1 MTWVKYTC
9 GRIKSDYRYSNE
21 MVYNNFPW
29 AKEPSDKNLKIVED
43 KVQKVLNVRA
53 GFSESSFADL
63 YHPLTMPPNLAKAH
77 QELDKAVD
85 LCYRP
90 QAFTNENARIEYLFA
105 LYNQY
110 TTPLL
115 NGKKAKKK

>member
-43 KVQKVLNVRA
+43 KAQKVTDRRFLRMKMH
-53 GFSESSFADL
+53 E
-63 YHPLTMPPNLAKAH
+63 
-77 QELDKAVD
+77 
-85 LCYRP
+85 
-90 QAFTNENARIEYLFA
+90 
-105 LYNQY
+105 
-110 TTPLL
+110 
-115 NGKKAKKK
+115 